1 MAYYD
6 YKQGKS
12 RIESILKNKLE
23 VYKDVKIPNDDN
35 FTYENSYY
43 GWVTA
48 IFVDIR
54 DSSSI
59 FSNDNKVEVSKIIR
73 SFSSEVIEI
82 LRDDENLREIGIR
95 GDCVYSIYATPTQ
108 ENIYDTMEKAIYINT
123 FMEMLNKLLKSHNLN
138 EIKVGIGIS
147 SDEELVIKAGRKGT
161 GISNQVWIGDAVS
174 KASNLSSLGN
184 KNEYNPI
191 VISKRTYLNFVDLLK
206 QKNEEHLKSLF
217 TYKYN
222 QMFGELYHCNIVMSE
237 FQKWI
242 SDGLK

>member
-59 FSNDNKVEVSKIIR
+59 FSNENKVEVSKIIR

-108 ENIYDTMEKAIYINT
+108 EDIYKVMDKVFYTNT
-123 FMEMLNKLLKSHNLN
+123 FMYMLNKLLKNHKLK
-138 EIKVGIGIS
+138 EIEVGIGIS
-147 SDEELVIKAGRKGT
+147 CNQELVIKAGRKGT

-184 KNEYNPI
+184 KDGYLPI
-191 VISKRTYLNFVDLLK
+191 VISCITYDNFMACIEDENKPRYQTYFK
-206 QKNEEHLKSLF
+206 QK
-217 TYKYN
+217 YDAKY
-222 QMFGELYHCNIVMSE
+222 GYLYDCNIIKTE
-237 FQKWI
+237 FEKWI
-242 SDGLK
+242 NEGML